1 MLIVDPELPDPLII
15 ARPRKASLRDRI
27 AAFGMAI
34 GITALVS
41 AGCVDG
47 TVETE
52 AAVSDPAAMIEEKG
66 GVAVSEKSP
75 DVAEISSAAPGSG
88 QAEAVYGRL
97 LEQGRYASGDALLAF
112 DERLKA
118 AEAEYPLDFRF
129 SYERARLVV
138 FGRHDHHEAFA
149 RLRLA
154 AEKAIQT
161 GRTETM
167 LEMLRSDATRDG
179 PFWRLSRG
187 HSEWEQTHDALEHRD
202 RDDLWHEHIAE
213 TAVRT
218 APPPVSNAQ
227 RVVDRLW
234 VARSRLS
241 ARPSEL
247 PAAPGVAP
255 GGAASSSSGGESQ

>member
-15 ARPRKASLRDRI
+15 AGPRTASLRDRI

-66 GVAVSEKSP
+66 GVAASGKSP

-97 LEQGRYASGDALLAF
+97 VEQGRHASGDALLAF

-129 SYERARLVV
+129 SYERAKLVV
-138 FGRHDHHEAFA
+138 FGRHGHHEAFA

-167 LEMLRSDATRDG
+167 LEMLRSDATRDR
-179 PFWRLSRG
+179 PFWKLSQG
-187 HSEWEQTHDALEHRD
+187 HSEWEQTHHALENRD
-202 RDDLWHEHIAE
+202 RNDLWHKHSAE
-213 TAVRT
+213 TTVAKQ
-218 APPPVSNAQ
+218 PPADANAQ
-227 RVVDRLW
+227 PVVNRLW
-234 VARSRLS
+234 AVRSRLS
-241 ARPSEL
+241 ARPSE
-247 PAAPGVAP
+247 PEAP
-255 GGAASSSSGGESQ
+255 